1 MRAIRMATLSA
12 SDRGGH
18 AKQRHDNFRYVSVQ
32 TGEQPLTRYQ
42 GKLKCRYG
50 YGRAAESVNQGD
62 AGQDFVAIRMQGNV
76 CHFVLC
82 DGVGMSYLGDFAAR
96 FLGSSLLEWL
106 EKTATLT
113 AEGVERFLQNLTGA
127 ASEQLEQLQPLDTSP
142 LLLREVLMEKRSQGS
157 QAMYV
162 CGRIELTSGGRKSRA
177 WLAWQGDSRIRLWR
191 NGQEQSEPF
200 QKHCKTS
207 ERWSTRE
214 GSVGGRPH
222 VFEMKGSGSEP
233 FRLQLYTDGLNDLD
247 AIVTYIPDEHIQVL
261 LDAAH
266 TGGLEDDA
274 AFIELEW

>member
-1 MRAIRMATLSA
+1 MRVMRMATLSA
-12 SDRGGH
+12 SDLGGH
-18 AKQRHDNFRYVSVQ
+18 AEYRHDNFRYVSVQ
-32 TGEQPLTRYQ
+32 TGEQPLTRHQ
-42 GKLKCRYG
+42 GKLSCRYG
-50 YGRAAESVNQGD
+50 YGRSAETVNQGD

-76 CHFVLC
+76 CNFVLC

-96 FLGSSLLEWL
+96 FLGSALLEWL
-106 EKTATLT
+106 ETTPALT
-113 AEGVERFLQNLTGA
+113 AEGVEQFLHDLTGP
-127 ASEQLEQLQPLDTSP
+127 ASEQLGKLQPLDNSP
-142 LLLREVLMEKRSQGS
+142 LLLREVLMEKRNRGS
-157 QAMYV
+157 QAMYI
-162 CGRIELTSGGRKSRA
+162 CGRIELTSGGRKSRV

-191 NGQEQSEPF
+191 NDQEQSEQF

-214 GSVGGRPH
+214 GPVGGTPH
-222 VFEMKGSGSEP
+222 IFEMKGSSSDS

-247 AIVTYIPDEHIQVL
+247 AIGTYIPDEHIQVL